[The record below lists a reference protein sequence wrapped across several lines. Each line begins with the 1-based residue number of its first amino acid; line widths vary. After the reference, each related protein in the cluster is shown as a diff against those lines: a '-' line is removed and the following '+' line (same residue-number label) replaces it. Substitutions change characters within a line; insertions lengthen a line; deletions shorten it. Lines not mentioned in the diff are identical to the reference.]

1 MDETP
6 GGYGEQQ
13 IEVFRVQQQ
22 LECRKTEL
30 FLSRLHH
37 QLQIAP
43 NFAGTCLRVALE
55 TPVGAEQQSL
65 DGLDDALK

>member
-1 MDETP
+1 ML
-6 GGYGEQQ
+6 
-13 IEVFRVQQQ
+13 RVQQQ

-37 QLQIAP
+37 QLQIPP
-43 NFAGTCLRVALE
+43 NFAGTCLGVSLE
-55 TPVGAEQQSL
+55 TPVGTEQQPL